1 VAIKVYQFYR
11 YLFAILIFVII
22 YKIIKYSL
30 IKTYFYLTRQERVQ
44 YLIQQIIHFLQ
55 IRRDVLTPSP
65 LHGLVRFLIKGDKK
79 FNHGL
84 QASIDY
90 LVSAFMIVTL
100 LVTLLFGT
108 ILLIIQVNF

>member
-1 VAIKVYQFYR
+1 MDIVH
-11 YLFAILIFVII
+11 LL
-22 YKIIKYSL
+22 SL
-30 IKTYFYLTRQERVQ
+30 ILF
-44 YLIQQIIHFLQ
+44 
-55 IRRDVLTPSP
+55 RRDVLTPSP

-100 LVTLLFGT
+100 FVTVLFGS
-108 ILLIIQVNF
+108 IFLIIQVFCLKFVLLFL

>member
-1 VAIKVYQFYR
+1 VRNIYIYI
-11 YLFAILIFVII
+11 LFFEINLLGF
-22 YKIIKYSL
+22 
-30 IKTYFYLTRQERVQ
+30 
-44 YLIQQIIHFLQ
+44 FLKS

-100 LVTLLFGT
+100 LITVLFAT
-108 ILLIIQVNF
+108 ILLIIQVFFYL

>member
-1 VAIKVYQFYR
+1 LK
-11 YLFAILIFVII
+11 
-22 YKIIKYSL
+22 S
-30 IKTYFYLTRQERVQ
+30 
-44 YLIQQIIHFLQ
+44 

-100 LVTLLFGT
+100 LVTVLFAT
-108 ILLIIQVNF
+108 ILLIIQVFFIYKFFYKISYWIFLYLDSS

>member
-1 VAIKVYQFYR
+1 MRNIYIYI
-11 YLFAILIFVII
+11 LFFEINLLGF
-22 YKIIKYSL
+22 
-30 IKTYFYLTRQERVQ
+30 
-44 YLIQQIIHFLQ
+44 FLKS

-100 LVTLLFGT
+100 LITVLFAT
-108 ILLIIQVNF
+108 ILLIIQVFFYL